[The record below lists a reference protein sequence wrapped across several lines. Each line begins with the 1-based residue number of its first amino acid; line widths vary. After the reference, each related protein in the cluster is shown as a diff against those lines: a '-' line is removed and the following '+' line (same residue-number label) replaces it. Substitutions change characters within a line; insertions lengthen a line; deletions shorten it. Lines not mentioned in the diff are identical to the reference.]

1 MAVGKNILFK
11 IIFISAIFVIGVFTL
26 ISFLPK
32 EDDGARSESFFE
44 NLKGD
49 EAKASPFPFEDLT
62 IPYLANREYKSA
74 LGSLREVSRNS
85 NYTSNLTS
93 YDSDGFRINGLLT
106 IPNVADSNNNNGKY
120 PAVVF
125 IHGYIPPTQYKTLVN
140 YASYVD
146 YLAKN
151 GFVVFKIDLRGHAD
165 SEGEP
170 GGAYYSSDYI
180 IDALNARAA
189 LASSDFV
196 NSDKIGLWGH
206 SMAGNVVFR
215 SLAAK
220 GDIPAAVIWA
230 GAVYSYEDLQQ
241 FGINDGSYRPP
252 DTNTERSRRRRELFN
267 TYGEFSADSDFWQKV
282 PATNYLSNIKG
293 AIQIHHAA
301 NDNVVDINYSRNL
314 SSILDKTSITHE
326 LYEYTN
332 GGHNLTGDS
341 FNLSMQRIVD
351 FFNEHLR

>member
-11 IIFISAIFVIGVFTL
+11 IIFISIILVMGVFAL
-26 ISFLPK
+26 INFLPK
-32 EDDGARSESFFE
+32 EDYGNISKSF
-44 NLKGD
+44 
-49 EAKASPFPFEDLT
+49 AKASPFPFEDLT
-62 IPYLANREYKSA
+62 IPYLAKREYKST
-74 LGSLREVSRNS
+74 LGSLNEFARNS
-85 NYTSNLTS
+85 NYTSYLTS
-93 YDSDGFRINGLLT
+93 YDSDGLRINGLLT
-106 IPNVADSNNNNGKY
+106 VPNVADSNNNEKY

-140 YASYVD
+140 YASHVD

-189 LASSDFV
+189 LAASDFV
-196 NSDKIGLWGH
+196 NADKIGLWGH

-230 GAVYSYEDLQQ
+230 GAVYSYEDFQQ
-241 FGINDGSYRPP
+241 FGINDDSYRPP
-252 DTNTERSRRRRELFN
+252 DTNAERVRRRRELFE

-326 LYEYTN
+326 LYEYTS

-341 FNLSMQRIVD
+341 FNLAMQRTVD
-351 FFNEHLR
+351 FFREHLR

>member
-11 IIFISAIFVIGVFTL
+11 IIFISIILVMGVFAL
-26 ISFLPK
+26 INFLPK
-32 EDDGARSESFFE
+32 EDYGNISKSF
-44 NLKGD
+44 
-49 EAKASPFPFEDLT
+49 AKASPFPFEDLT
-62 IPYLANREYKSA
+62 IPYLAEREYKST
-74 LGSLREVSRNS
+74 LGSLNEFARNS
-85 NYTSNLTS
+85 NYTSYLTS
-93 YDSDGFRINGLLT
+93 YDSDGLRINGLLT
-106 IPNVADSNNNNGKY
+106 VPNVADSNNNEKY

-140 YASYVD
+140 YASHVD

-180 IDALNARAA
+180 IDVLNARAA

-196 NSDKIGLWGH
+196 NADKVGLWGH

-230 GAVYSYEDLQQ
+230 GAVYSYEDFQQ
-241 FGINDGSYRPP
+241 FGINDDSYRPP
-252 DTNTERSRRRRELFN
+252 DTNAERARRRREHFD
-267 TYGEFSADSDFWQKV
+267 TYEEFSADSDFWQKV
-282 PATNYLSNIKG
+282 PATNYLNNIKG

-301 NDNVVDINYSRNL
+301 NDDVVDINYSRNL
-314 SSILDKTSITHE
+314 SSILDKTSIPHE
-326 LYEYTN
+326 LYEYTS

>member
-1 MAVGKNILFK
+1 M
-11 IIFISAIFVIGVFTL
+11 
-26 ISFLPK
+26 
-32 EDDGARSESFFE
+32 ES
-44 NLKGD
+44 LKGD
-49 EAKASPFPFEDLT
+49 ETKASPFPFEDLT
-62 IPYLANREYKSA
+62 IPYLAKREYKSA
-74 LGSLREVSRNS
+74 LGSLNEVSRNS
-85 NYTSNLTS
+85 NYTSYLTG

-106 IPNVADSNNNNGKY
+106 IPNVIDPQGDRRKY
-120 PAVVF
+120 PAVIF
-125 IHGYIPPTQYKTLVN
+125 IHGYIAPAQYKTLVN

-180 IDALNARAA
+180 IDVLNARAA

-196 NSDKIGLWGH
+196 NADKVGLWGH

-230 GAVYSYEDLQQ
+230 GAVYSYEDFQQ
-241 FGINDGSYRPP
+241 FSINDDSYRPP
-252 DTNTERSRRRRELFN
+252 DTNAERARKRRELFN

-282 PATNYLSNIKG
+282 PATNYLNNIKG

-301 NDNVVDINYSRNL
+301 NDDVVDINYSRNL
-314 SSILDKTSITHE
+314 SSILDKTSIPHE
-326 LYEYTN
+326 LYEYTS

-341 FNLSMQRIVD
+341 FNLAMQRTVD
-351 FFNEHLR
+351 FFREHLR

>member
-1 MAVGKNILFK
+1 MAMGKNILFK
-11 IIFISAIFVIGVFTL
+11 IIFISIIFIIGVFTL
-26 ISFLPK
+26 INFLPK
-32 EDDGARSESFFE
+32 EDNGNISKSF
-44 NLKGD
+44 
-49 EAKASPFPFEDLT
+49 AKASPFPFEDLT
-62 IPYLANREYKSA
+62 IPYLAKREYKST
-74 LGSLREVSRNS
+74 LGSLNEFARNPD
-85 NYTSNLTS
+85 YTSYLTS
-93 YDSDGFRINGLLT
+93 YDSDGLRINGLLT
-106 IPNVADSNNNNGKY
+106 VPNAADSNNNEKY

-125 IHGYIPPTQYKTLVN
+125 IHGYIPPTQYETLVN
-140 YASYVD
+140 YAPYVD

-165 SEGEP
+165 SEGEA

-180 IDALNARAA
+180 IDTLNARAA
-189 LASSDFV
+189 LAASNFV
-196 NSDKIGLWGH
+196 NADKIGLWGH

-230 GAVYSYEDLQQ
+230 GAVYSYQDFQQ
-241 FGINDGSYRPP
+241 FGINDNSYRPP
-252 DTNTERSRRRRELFN
+252 DTDTERARRRRELFK
-267 TYGEFSADSDFWQKV
+267 TYGEFSADNDFWQKV

-326 LYEYTN
+326 FYEYTS

-341 FNLSMQRIVD
+341 FNLAMQRTVD
-351 FFNEHLR
+351 FFREHLR